1 MKRIILVQNLP
12 PGMVETFRNRT
23 KKKKRMESANE
34 ADDSLQDLL
43 YQGMDKRAKFS
54 TKSRT
59 ARGTF
64 AKKSVEELSNADKK
78 MPHIVHSWR
87 NYVRYFF
94 DQHPGF
100 KASCC
105 GKSYDKTE
113 TFLTHRLSL
122 HVT

>member
-78 MPHIVHSWR
+78 NTSHSSFLEELR
-87 NYVRYFF
+87 AVFF
-94 DQHPGF
+94 
-100 KASCC
+100 
-105 GKSYDKTE
+105 
-113 TFLTHRLSL
+113 
-122 HVT
+122 